1 MYISLFLKEI
11 KRNGLFSG
19 DKTWWREGRHNL
31 KSHIFLYLHFIQT
44 YFILYTKV
52 FYFFFVVVVITIIS
66 KAQTGLLTEIAVL
79 PHPTL

>member
-1 MYISLFLKEI
+1 MGYFQEIKHGGGKAGTIYNHIFSYTYISY
-11 KRNGLFSG
+11 
-19 DKTWWREGRHNL
+19 RH
-31 KSHIFLYLHFIQT
+31 
-44 YFILYTKV
+44 ILYFTLKL